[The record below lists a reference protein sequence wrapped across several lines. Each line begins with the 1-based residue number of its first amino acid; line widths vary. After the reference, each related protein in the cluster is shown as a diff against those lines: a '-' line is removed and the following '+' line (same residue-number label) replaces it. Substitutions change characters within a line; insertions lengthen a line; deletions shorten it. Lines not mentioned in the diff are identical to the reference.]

1 MNAGQLESLV
11 GALGAI
17 PRLDGAVC
25 KGSPDIWDEPPHPS
39 RDPDPSDTQE
49 RLNYAVRACGCCPAL
64 SACRTWI
71 ASLPP
76 RQRPCG
82 VVAGQVRP
90 TKGERSR

>member
-1 MNAGQLESLV
+1 MSASQLDSLV
-11 GALGAI
+11 SALGAI
-17 PRLDGAVC
+17 PPLPGALC
-25 KGSPDIWDEPPHPS
+25 KGQSDTWDEPAPAS
-39 RDPDPSDTQE
+39 IDPDPDDTQE